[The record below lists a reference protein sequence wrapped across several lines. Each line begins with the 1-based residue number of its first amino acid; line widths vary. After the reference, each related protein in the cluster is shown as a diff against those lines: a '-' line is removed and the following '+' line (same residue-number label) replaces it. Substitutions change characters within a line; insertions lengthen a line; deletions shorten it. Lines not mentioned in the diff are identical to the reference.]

1 MKLER
6 VCMIKK
12 ERQTIILNFL
22 KGKKIVAIDTLSND
36 LNIPLTTLRRDL
48 TELEELNKI
57 IKLHGGVEYKEPSF
71 IYEDFFEKKIQDNVK
86 EKEAIAKRA
95 IKLIEKNDSIFIDSK
110 SNGYFIAKH
119 LKADLNLQIVT
130 NSIYNVIELVK
141 QGHEDVYLLGGKF
154 TNVTGAILGFEALE
168 AFKNHNFDKAFL
180 GINAVDDDGN
190 MYTTSPE
197 HAQVKIEVIKNSR
210 ESYGLADSSK
220 LDWKSFYKFADK
232 ELIKLI

>member
-6 VCMIKK
+6 VYMIKK

-22 KGKKIVAIDTLSND
+22 KDKKIVTVDTLSNE

-48 TELEELNKI
+48 LQLEELNKI
-57 IKLHGGVEYKEPSF
+57 VKLHGGVEYKQPAF
-71 IYEDFFEKKIQDNVK
+71 IYEDFFEKKIKDNVK
-86 EKEAIAKRA
+86 EKEAIAKTA
-95 IKLIEKNDSIFIDSK
+95 IKLIAKNDSIFIDSG

-119 LKADLNLQIVT
+119 LKSDLNLQIVT
-130 NSIYNVIELVK
+130 NSIYNVLELVK
-141 QGHEDVYLLGGKF
+141 QGHENVYLLGGKF

-168 AFKNHNFDKAFL
+168 ALKNYNFDKAFL
-180 GINAVDDDGN
+180 GINAVDEDGN
-190 MYTTSPE
+190 IYTTSSE
-197 HAQVKIEVIKNSR
+197 HAQVKIEVIKNSK

-220 LDWKSFYKFADK
+220 MNRKSFYKFDEK